1 MLKLKYD
8 EPLSHFAFKS
18 TMRRY
23 MMGGTVMPPAGLAH
37 IHAVFASGT
46 TTTVGYH
53 GKSGQVEPMK
63 PVLKLPESN
72 L

>member
-1 MLKLKYD
+1 
-8 EPLSHFAFKS
+8 
-18 TMRRY
+18 MRRY